1 MTDHNEQIWEECD
14 KIGLLYDKSNPPT
27 KVSPDCYLLY
37 GTICQPYGA
46 CRRKRYYAVTG
57 GSKIEIYEN

>member
-1 MTDHNEQIWEECD
+1 MNNQNEQICEVCD
-14 KIGLLYDKSNPPT
+14 KIVLLYDKSNPPT

-37 GTICQPYGA
+37 GTICEPYGA

>member
-1 MTDHNEQIWEECD
+1 MTNHNEQIWEECD
-14 KIGLLYDKSNPPT
+14 KIGLLYDKNNPPT

-37 GTICQPYGA
+37 GTICEPYGA